1 MAATTASSVSSP
13 GTEESGE
20 RHYIVFA
27 PTTPPLGRESASMA
41 QDFQRF
47 ADPKNPVHYLDLVV
61 RIADPERLH
70 ECPDLDF
77 WLRVRVYPGRHT
89 LNRTGEFELTFS
101 GDAYLL
107 DPDGEEQDVKYTC
120 AGSIEVEDRP
130 VGSRIGELALYTE
143 E

>member
-1 MAATTASSVSSP
+1 VAATSASPVPSP

-27 PTTPPLGRESASMA
+27 PTTRPLGRESASTA
-41 QDFQRF
+41 ADFQKF
-47 ADPKNPVHYLDLVV
+47 ADNEVHYLDLVV
-61 RIADPERLH
+61 RIADPDRLH
-70 ECPDLDF
+70 DNPDLDF

-89 LNRTGEFELTFS
+89 LNRTGEVELTFS

-107 DPDGEEQDVKYTC
+107 NPDGTEQDVKYTC
-120 AGSIEVEDRP
+120 SGSIEVVDRP
-130 VGSRIGELALYTE
+130 VGSRIGELALFTE